1 MIFERYILR
10 NYIGPFFFSMAVI
23 TFVFIMDFI
32 LRYIDLFLN
41 KGVKFHIVL
50 QAFTLSL
57 GHMFALI
64 IPMAVLPATLMTYGT
79 LAGENELTAMRACG
93 FSIYRMIFPG
103 VVAATVLALGL
114 VYYNNHVLPES
125 NHKLLNLLIDIN
137 RKQPTVELRENHFID
152 DVQGYTIYFAQKND
166 RTGDISDV
174 QIFRHNEKG
183 LPSTIVAKRGK
194 LKFIEGENILR
205 VDLVDGQIHEIP
217 EEKQRETYRR
227 TSFKLYSLNIHDVD
241 RSLQHTERDYRGD
254 REMSV
259 RMMKDK
265 IKETRSEIAMS
276 RQEIVR
282 DASDRMAMTFG
293 LLDKNDPMRRKKPV
307 ISSTGDNGSVVPDG
321 RTEPAAARGPNGAGH
336 SNGQNARPAPA
347 AQPRFVPRP
356 GHNAY
361 PGVPMAARDEYLTQQ
376 RIETEINKQES
387 FVKQIDRYKVE
398 IHKKYSIP
406 FACVVFVLVGSP
418 LAIRM
423 SRSGM
428 NMAIGL
434 SILFFLVYYVC
445 LIGGEKLADR
455 GFMTP
460 FLSMWT
466 PNIAFG
472 ALALVLLKKA
482 ASEQALFERPSLRF
496 LSRFRFRRHAAA
508 NPR

>member
-10 NYIGPFFFSMAVI
+10 NYIGPFLFSMAVI

-32 LRYIDLFLN
+32 LRYIDLFLG

-93 FSIYRMIFPG
+93 FSIYRMILPG
-103 VVAATVLALGL
+103 VIAATLLAMGL

-137 RKQPTVELRENHFID
+137 RKQPTMELRENHFID

-183 LPSTIVAKRGK
+183 LPSTIVAKSGK
-194 LKFIEGENILR
+194 LKYIEGQNILR

-217 EEKQRETYRR
+217 EEKQRATYRR
-227 TSFKLYSLNIHDVD
+227 TSFKTYSLNIHDVD

-259 RMMKDK
+259 RMMEDK
-265 IKETRSEIAMS
+265 IKEIRSEIGVS

-282 DASDRMAMTFG
+282 EASDRMSATFG
-293 LLDKNDPMRRKKPV
+293 LLDKNDPNRLRKPV
-307 ISSTGDNGSVVPDG
+307 VSSTSGLDAASARHGGRPPTGYGTPHLRPNDNP
-321 RTEPAAARGPNGAGH
+321 
-336 SNGQNARPAPA
+336 ARP
-347 AQPRFVPRP
+347 AQPRFVPQP
-356 GHNAY
+356 GQNAF

-376 RIETEINKQES
+376 RIETEVNKQDS

-455 GFMTP
+455 GLMTP

-466 PNIAFG
+466 PNIVFG

-482 ASEQALFERPSLRF
+482 ASEQALFERPSLGF
-496 LSRFRFRRHAAA
+496 LSARLRRHAAA

>member
-10 NYIGPFFFSMAVI
+10 NYLGPFLFSMAVI

-32 LRYIDLFLN
+32 LRYIDLFLG
-41 KGVKFHIVL
+41 KGVQFHIVL

-93 FSIYRMIFPG
+93 FSIYRMVMPG
-103 VVAATVLALGL
+103 LFAASLLAVGL

-125 NHKLLNLLIDIN
+125 NHRLLNLLIDIN

-152 DVQGYTIYFAQKND
+152 DVQGYTIYFAEKND

-183 LPSTIVAKRGK
+183 LPTTIVAKTGK
-194 LKFIEGENILR
+194 LDFLEGQNILR
-205 VDLVDGQIHEIP
+205 VVLNEGQIHEIP
-217 EEKQRETYRR
+217 QEKQRGTYRR
-227 TSFKLYSLNIHDVD
+227 TTFSTYTINIRDVD
-241 RSLQHTERDYRGD
+241 RSLQRTQRDYRGD

-259 RMMKDK
+259 RMMEDK
-265 IKETRSEIAMS
+265 IKEIRSEMEMA
-276 RQEIVR
+276 RQEMVR
-282 DASDRMAMTFG
+282 EARTRMDATFD
-293 LLDKNDPMRRKKPV
+293 LLDAGTRRRLHPPATADSV
-307 ISSTGDNGSVVPDG
+307 AAGST
-321 RTEPAAARGPNGAGH
+321 RTRPRLT
-336 SNGQNARPAPA
+336 ARPV
-347 AQPRFVPRP
+347 QST
-356 GHNAY
+356 Y
-361 PGVPMAARDEYLTQQ
+361 PGVPLEARNEYLTRQ
-376 RIETEINKQES
+376 RIETEVNKNDS
-387 FVKQIDRYKVE
+387 FTRQIQRYKVE

-455 GFMTP
+455 GFTTP
-460 FLSMWT
+460 FWAMWS
-466 PNIAFG
+466 PNILFG
-472 ALALVLLKKA
+472 GLAVVLLRKA
-482 ASEQALFERPSLRF
+482 ASEQALIERPPIFTRSF
-496 LSRFRFRRHAAA
+496 YRRHAAA

>member
-93 FSIYRMIFPG
+93 FSIYRMILPG
-103 VVAATVLALGL
+103 VFAATMLAMGL

-194 LKFIEGENILR
+194 LKFIEGQNILR
-205 VDLVDGQIHEIP
+205 VDLIDGQIHEIP

-227 TSFKLYSLNIHDVD
+227 TSFKTYALNIHDVD
-241 RSLQHTERDYRGD
+241 RSLQHTDRDYRGD

-265 IKETRSEIAMS
+265 IKEIRAEIGVS

-282 DASDRMAMTFG
+282 EASERMSLTFG
-293 LLDKNDPMRRKKPV
+293 LLDKSDRARMVKTTAA
-307 ISSTGDNGSVVPDG
+307 STGTPNRAISPGGPGGPD
-321 RTEPAAARGPNGAGH
+321 RNRPNAGH
-336 SNGQNARPAPA
+336 AGGRNGNPPPA

-356 GHNAY
+356 IQNAY
-361 PGVPMAARDEYLTQQ
+361 PGIPMAARDEYITQQ

-387 FVKQIDRYKVE
+387 FDKQIDRYKVE

-482 ASEQALFERPSLRF
+482 ASEQALFERPSFGFFR
-496 LSRFRFRRHAAA
+496 SRFRRHAAA

>member
-10 NYIGPFFFSMAVI
+10 NYIGPFLFSMAVI

-32 LRYIDLFLN
+32 LRYIDLFLG

-93 FSIYRMIFPG
+93 FSIYRMIIPG
-103 VVAATVLALGL
+103 FLASLVLAAGL

-152 DVQGYTIYFAQKND
+152 DVQGYTIYFASKND

-174 QIFRHNEKG
+174 QIFRHNEQG
-183 LPSTIVAKRGK
+183 LPTTIVAKTGK
-194 LKFIEGENILR
+194 LKFIESENILR
-205 VDLVDGQIHEIP
+205 VDLNDGQIHEIP
-217 EEKQRETYRR
+217 EEKQRATYRR
-227 TSFKLYSLNIHDVD
+227 TTFKIYSLNIRDVD

-259 RMMKDK
+259 RMMQDK
-265 IKETRSEIAMS
+265 IKEIKSEMVMS
-276 RQEIVR
+276 RQEMAR
-282 DASDRMAMTFG
+282 EASERMEATFG
-293 LLDKNDPMRRKKPV
+293 LLDRTERRKSEQQIDARKAANQA
-307 ISSTGDNGSVVPDG
+307 G
-321 RTEPAAARGPNGAGH
+321 TEAAGAR
-336 SNGQNARPAPA
+336 SET
-347 AQPRFVPRP
+347 RFVPRP
-356 GHNAY
+356 GQNAS
-361 PGVPMAARDEYLTQQ
+361 PGVPMAARDEYLTRQ
-376 RIETEINKQES
+376 RIETEVNKQDS
-387 FVKQIDRYKVE
+387 FVKQIQRYKVE

-455 GFMTP
+455 GFTTP
-460 FLSMWT
+460 FLAMWS
-466 PNIAFG
+466 PNIGFSV
-472 ALALVLLKKA
+472 LALLLLKKA
-482 ASEQALFERPSLRF
+482 ASEQALFERPSFSFLRA
-496 LSRFRFRRHAAA
+496 RKFRRHAAA
-508 NPR
+508 NSR

>member
-10 NYIGPFFFSMAVI
+10 NYIGPFLFSMAVI

-32 LRYIDLFLN
+32 LRYIDLFLG

-93 FSIYRMIFPG
+93 FSIYRMILPG
-103 VVAATVLALGL
+103 IFAATMLAMGL

-183 LPSTIVAKRGK
+183 LPTTIVAKKGN
-194 LKFIEGENILR
+194 LKFIEGENVLR
-205 VDLVDGQIHEIP
+205 VDLTDGQIHEIP

-227 TSFKLYSLNIHDVD
+227 TSFKTYTLNIRDVD

-259 RMMKDK
+259 RMMHDK
-265 IKETRSEIAMS
+265 IKEIRSEIGVS
-276 RQEIVR
+276 RQEIIR
-282 DASDRMAMTFG
+282 EASDRMAATFG
-293 LLDKNDPMRRKKPV
+293 MLDAGERARFKKPPV
-307 ISSTGDNGSVVPDG
+307 
-321 RTEPAAARGPNGAGH
+321 AGATAG
-336 SNGQNARPAPA
+336 NAPQR
-347 AQPRFVPRP
+347 RFVPRP
-356 GHNAY
+356 GPSAY
-361 PGVPMAARDEYLTQQ
+361 PGVPMAARDEYLTRQ
-376 RIETEINKQES
+376 RIETEVNKQES
-387 FVKQIDRYKVE
+387 FVKQIQRYKVE

-455 GFMTP
+455 GFTTP
-460 FLSMWT
+460 FLAMWS
-466 PNIAFG
+466 PNLVFG
-472 ALALVLLKKA
+472 ALALVLLKQA
-482 ASEQALFERPSLRF
+482 ASEQALFERPSMSSLR
-496 LSRFRFRRHAAA
+496 SVFRRHASA